1 MAHLAEY
8 FTFDTL
14 ETSEGDRW
22 LRPAKDAQ
30 GWWRFALQMVY
41 EYRLVNSHIHGRV
54 LYACVEKTISFVY
67 QGFLHLSHPG
77 RLELSANAQPSIFCA
92 VLAEFLLIPPYDVL
106 RRYREKQGMSRQ

>member
-30 GWWRFALQMVY
+30 GWRRFALQMVY

-54 LYACVEKTISFVY
+54 LYVCVEKTIWLGHQRILY
-67 QGFLHLSHPG
+67 LSHPKPP
-77 RLELSANAQPSIFCA
+77 EPSPKPQPSTFFSGLSPLFPIPAFI
-92 VLAEFLLIPPYDVL
+92 LLT
-106 RRYREKQGMSRQ
+106 K